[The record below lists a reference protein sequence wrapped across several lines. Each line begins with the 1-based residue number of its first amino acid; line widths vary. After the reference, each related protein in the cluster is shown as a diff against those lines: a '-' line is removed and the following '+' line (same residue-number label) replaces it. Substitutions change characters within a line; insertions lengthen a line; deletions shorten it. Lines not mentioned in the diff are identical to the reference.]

1 MNTTLRQHGQHYVP
15 IFDPAISSSQTPG
28 SYPAFDDGLDQN
40 VFIKNTTG
48 GVFIGSVWP
57 GLTAFPDF
65 FSANASAYWTQ
76 QMTLWHDKV
85 PFDSAWIDMN
95 EPSNFC
101 NGQCRKPTPPLDFEE
116 PVAMAQVASTPLPQP
131 PRSALRGAEAAV
143 PALGDGF
150 DAVFPPF
157 LPGREGGAQLIDTK
171 TVSFSAPQA
180 NTLHYNVHNMYGWSE
195 NKATLEALEA
205 IRGERSFTISRSTFP
220 SSGVHGGHWLGDN
233 TASWD
238 DLYYSIPGLLSMQLY
253 GIPLVGADVC
263 GFGGST
269 TAELCTRWQQLGAFY
284 PFYRNHNTKG
294 APDQAPYVFGEPYTS
309 AIRDAITLRY
319 SLLPHLY
326 TLFFRAHT
334 VGGTVARPLFF
345 EWPTGDA
352 SVIPT
357 LDRQFLWG
365 SSLMV
370 SPVLTQGATSV
381 SAYFPDAPAAADQEG
396 WFDWFTGA
404 RLQAANTHVTLP
416 ADISTLNVHVR
427 GGGIVPAQDPAMTTT
442 FARDNAF
449 RLHVAMRANNGTAEG
464 SLTVD
469 DGVALDTV
477 SAARYLQVA
486 FAAAAG
492 PTSAGHP
499 TGTITSKVLVNGYT
513 PPANAT
519 LWSVR
524 VLNVCGYPATGGS
537 VFCNQ
542 RPAAYSVDAT
552 NCVLNVDCTT
562 TTSVPAAR
570 AGEFLEDV
578 EGAEVDGH
586 GSVQVTQGVSLNTPL
601 SIVYK

>member
-1 MNTTLRQHGQHYVP
+1 M
-15 IFDPAISSSQTPG
+15 
-28 SYPAFDDGLDQN
+28 
-40 VFIKNTTG
+40 
-48 GVFIGSVWP
+48 
-57 GLTAFPDF
+57 
-65 FSANASAYWTQ
+65 
-76 QMTLWHDKV
+76 
-85 PFDSAWIDMN
+85 
-95 EPSNFC
+95 
-101 NGQCRKPTPPLDFEE
+101 
-116 PVAMAQVASTPLPQP
+116 
-131 PRSALRGAEAAV
+131 
-143 PALGDGF
+143 
-150 DAVFPPF
+150 
-157 LPGREGGAQLIDTK
+157 
-171 TVSFSAPQA
+171 
-180 NTLHYNVHNMYGWSE
+180 
-195 NKATLEALEA
+195 
-205 IRGERSFTISRSTFP
+205 
-220 SSGVHGGHWLGDN
+220 
-233 TASWD
+233 
-238 DLYYSIPGLLSMQLY
+238 
-253 GIPLVGADVC
+253 
-263 GFGGST
+263 
-269 TAELCTRWQQLGAFY
+269 
-284 PFYRNHNTKG
+284 
-294 APDQAPYVFGEPYTS
+294 
-309 AIRDAITLRY
+309 
-319 SLLPHLY
+319 
-326 TLFFRAHT
+326 
-334 VGGTVARPLFF
+334 
-345 EWPTGDA
+345 
-352 SVIPT
+352 
-357 LDRQFLWG
+357 
-365 SSLMV
+365 
-370 SPVLTQGATSV
+370 

-486 FAAAAG
+486 FAATAG